1 MLSTVSA
8 KLSASAATALLIVV
22 AVTGLNLITQRQLL
36 QRADSIGS
44 AAEAVREVT
53 AVRASLARARRH
65 EQEAIVAAAHVDLM
79 ELRAASWSSAMRDTH
94 AALQR
99 LRTNLQAQG
108 QAEVIAAVD
117 TQLKQYETG
126 FQETQDGVKKGM
138 LGDAAIADG
147 TMEDPRKQVE
157 AADQRVAQ
165 LAQGLVQRAD
175 EARAQMAGA
184 AATARNTSVALL
196 VLFAAIGVAGS
207 LAMRRAIMRPL
218 SEAVGMARRV
228 AAGDLRAR
236 PGTARHDEFGLL
248 LQALEEMRG
257 QLHALVAG
265 VRGSVDSVATAASE
279 IATGNMD
286 LSNRTERQAASLA
299 AAAHAVQRVSDSIGE
314 SADGAQSASTAAD
327 TMFAAAQR
335 DGERVGQV
343 VGTMQRIR
351 DATQRIQ
358 QITGLIDGIAMQT
371 HILGLNA
378 SVEASNAGERGRGF
392 AVVAASVRELAER
405 CREAAAEVRHLVAEA
420 GLHAD
425 SGSQLARQAGEGI
438 AALIAHA
445 QAVSENI
452 GSINRAAQ
460 AQRDAIGAIGASM
473 SEIDGATQQN
483 AALVEEAAAA
493 AQSLK
498 DQADRLAE
506 SVAAFKLA

>member
-1 MLSTVSA
+1 
-8 KLSASAATALLIVV
+8 
-22 AVTGLNLITQRQLL
+22 
-36 QRADSIGS
+36 
-44 AAEAVREVT
+44 
-53 AVRASLARARRH
+53 
-65 EQEAIVAAAHVDLM
+65 
-79 ELRAASWSSAMRDTH
+79 
-94 AALQR
+94 
-99 LRTNLQAQG
+99 
-108 QAEVIAAVD
+108 
-117 TQLKQYETG
+117 
-126 FQETQDGVKKGM
+126 
-138 LGDAAIADG
+138 
-147 TMEDPRKQVE
+147 
-157 AADQRVAQ
+157 
-165 LAQGLVQRAD
+165 
-175 EARAQMAGA
+175 
-184 AATARNTSVALL
+184 
-196 VLFAAIGVAGS
+196 
-207 LAMRRAIMRPL
+207 MRRAIMRPL

-236 PGTARHDEFGLL
+236 PGAVRHDEFGLL

-257 QLHALVAG
+257 QLHALVGG

-314 SADGAQSASTAAD
+314 SADGAQSASTSAD
-327 TMFAAAQR
+327 AMFAAAQR

-351 DATQRIQ
+351 EATQRIQ

-405 CREAAAEVRHLVAEA
+405 CREAAAEVRRLVAEA
-420 GLHAD
+420 GVHAD

-452 GSINRAAQ
+452 GSISRAAQ

>member
-1 MLSTVSA
+1 
-8 KLSASAATALLIVV
+8 
-22 AVTGLNLITQRQLL
+22 
-36 QRADSIGS
+36 
-44 AAEAVREVT
+44 
-53 AVRASLARARRH
+53 
-65 EQEAIVAAAHVDLM
+65 
-79 ELRAASWSSAMRDTH
+79 
-94 AALQR
+94 
-99 LRTNLQAQG
+99 
-108 QAEVIAAVD
+108 
-117 TQLKQYETG
+117 
-126 FQETQDGVKKGM
+126 
-138 LGDAAIADG
+138 
-147 TMEDPRKQVE
+147 
-157 AADQRVAQ
+157 
-165 LAQGLVQRAD
+165 
-175 EARAQMAGA
+175 
-184 AATARNTSVALL
+184 
-196 VLFAAIGVAGS
+196 
-207 LAMRRAIMRPL
+207 
-218 SEAVGMARRV
+218 
-228 AAGDLRAR
+228 
-236 PGTARHDEFGLL
+236 
-248 LQALEEMRG
+248 
-257 QLHALVAG
+257 
-265 VRGSVDSVATAASE
+265 
-279 IATGNMD
+279 
-286 LSNRTERQAASLA
+286 
-299 AAAHAVQRVSDSIGE
+299 
-314 SADGAQSASTAAD
+314 
-327 TMFAAAQR
+327 MFAAAQR

-351 DATQRIQ
+351 EATQRIQ

-420 GLHAD
+420 GVHAD

-452 GSINRAAQ
+452 GSISRAAQ